1 MMPRMKPRRIV
12 FVCFPDFQALDVFG
26 PSEVFSV
33 AKRFNGAPYTIEL
46 VAVEPTMVTSSGVP
60 VMMHST
66 LADCNGPIDTLLV
79 AGGDAAIEAQKDGAL
94 VSWLRAAATRSRR
107 VGSVCTGSFLLARAG
122 LLDGRRATS
131 HWGACNALAR
141 HYPLVSVDPD
151 PIFVK
156 DGNVYT
162 SAGVTAGIDMALALL
177 EEDHGAEVARKV
189 AQQLVLF
196 LKRSGGQ
203 SQFSAALASQPAERE
218 PLREL
223 QAWLSDHLHA
233 DLSVPALADRAC
245 MSPRNFARAFKH
257 EVGMTPAAYVEALR
271 VERARVLLE
280 TTQAQVDDVASRC
293 GFGTVETMRRSF
305 RRRLG
310 VSPGHYRDRFRPVG
324 GGQIERAA

>member
-1 MMPRMKPRRIV
+1 
-12 FVCFPDFQALDVFG
+12 
-26 PSEVFSV
+26 
-33 AKRFNGAPYTIEL
+33 
-46 VAVEPTMVTSSGVP
+46 
-60 VMMHST
+60 
-66 LADCNGPIDTLLV
+66 
-79 AGGDAAIEAQKDGAL
+79 
-94 VSWLRAAATRSRR
+94 
-107 VGSVCTGSFLLARAG
+107 
-122 LLDGRRATS
+122 
-131 HWGACNALAR
+131 
-141 HYPLVSVDPD
+141 
-151 PIFVK
+151 
-156 DGNVYT
+156 
-162 SAGVTAGIDMALALL
+162 
-177 EEDHGAEVARKV
+177 V

-223 QAWLSDHLHA
+223 QAWLSDHLDA

-324 GGQIERAA
+324 GDPIERAA

>member
-1 MMPRMKPRRIV
+1 MKPKRIV

-33 AKRFNGAPYTIEL
+33 ARRFNGTPYTIEL
-46 VAVEPTMVTSSGVP
+46 VAVEPTVVTSSGVP
-60 VMMHST
+60 VTMHST
-66 LADCNGPIDTLLV
+66 LADCTGPIDTLLI
-79 AGGDAAIEAQKDGAL
+79 AGGDAAIEAQRNGAL
-94 VSWLRAAATRSRR
+94 ISWLRAAAPRSRR

-131 HWGACNALAR
+131 HWGACDALAR
-141 HYPLVSVDPD
+141 RYPLVSVDPD
-151 PIFVK
+151 PIFVR

-223 QAWLSDHLHA
+223 QAWLSDHLDT

-257 EVGMTPAAYVEALR
+257 EVGMTPAAYVESLR

-310 VSPGHYRDRFRPVG
+310 VSPGHYRDRFRPAG